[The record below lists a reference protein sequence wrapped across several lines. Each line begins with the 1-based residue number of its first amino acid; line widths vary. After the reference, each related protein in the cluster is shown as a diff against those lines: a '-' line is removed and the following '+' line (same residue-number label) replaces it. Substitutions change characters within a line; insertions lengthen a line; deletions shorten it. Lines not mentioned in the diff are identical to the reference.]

1 MPSNFRVAGIDTD
14 DIFIRREL
22 FMEGGLWLWG
32 RNTGAQLGTN
42 DLVNRSSP
50 VQTVSRGL
58 NWFQVTATR
67 GDSGI
72 VNTAA
77 IKTDGTLWIWGQNN
91 YGQVGD
97 NTILAA
103 RSSPVQ
109 TIAGGTNWR
118 QVAAGRDSSLC
129 IKTDGSLW
137 TWGKNNNGQLGD
149 NTVINRSSPAQV
161 LGGGT
166 NWKQVSAGGHS
177 TSAIKT
183 DGTLW
188 TWGRNANGQ
197 LGDNTVIN
205 RSSPVQIAGTNWRQT
220 SCGIN
225 MTAAIKTDGTLWMWG
240 GNSYA
245 QLGVNDQA
253 SRSSPVQIFG
263 GGTNWKQ
270 ASSGNFTSAAIKTDG
285 TLWIWGQNF
294 FGSLGT
300 NDQASRS
307 SPVQIFGGG
316 TNWKQVSVGLGFHAM
331 AIKTDGTLWIWGQND
346 NGRLGTN
353 DQVVRSSPIQI
364 FGGGTN
370 WRQVSAGYQHGVG
383 IREDYY

>member
-14 DIFIRREL
+14 DIFIRRDL

-32 RNTGAQLGTN
+32 RNAGAQLGTN
-42 DLVNRSSP
+42 NLVHRSSP
-50 VQTVSRGL
+50 VQTVSGGF

-97 NTILAA
+97 NTIIAT

-129 IKTDGSLW
+129 IKTDGTLW

-149 NTVINRSSPAQV
+149 NTIANRSSPAQV

-166 NWKQVSAGGHS
+166 NWRQVSAGGYS

-188 TWGRNANGQ
+188 SWGRNNSGQ
-197 LGDNTVIN
+197 LGDNTALN

-245 QLGVNDQA
+245 QLGVNDLVN
-253 SRSSPVQIFG
+253 RSSPVQIFG

-270 ASSGNFTSAAIKTDG
+270 ASSGMFTSAAIKTDG
-285 TLWIWGQNF
+285 TLWLWGQGS
-294 FGSLGT
+294 FGALGT
-300 NDQASRS
+300 NDQVSRS

-331 AIKTDGTLWIWGQND
+331 AIKTDGTLWVWGHND
-346 NGRLGTN
+346 SARLGTN
-353 DQVVRSSPIQI
+353 DLVNRSSPVQI